1 MEITADLV
9 KQLREKTGAPMMDC
23 KRALVET
30 NGDEAKAVEFL
41 RKKGAAVA
49 EKRAAKGA
57 NQGII
62 ESYIHVGSRIG
73 VLLELNCETDF
84 VANTDSFKALAKDI
98 SMQVAAMNPL
108 AVKRE
113 DISKEVIDRELDIYK
128 TQAKTEGKPEHIL
141 EKISQGKLEK
151 FFQENCLV
159 DQTFIKD
166 SSKTIKEIIMNEVG
180 KVGEKISIGRFVRF
194 QIGEAK

>member
-30 NGDEAKAVEFL
+30 NGDEVKAVDFL

-84 VANTDSFKALAKDI
+84 VANTDSFKLLAKDI
-98 SMQVAAMNPL
+98 AMQVAAMNPL

-113 DISKEVIDRELDIYK
+113 DISEEVIDRELDIYK

-159 DQTFIKD
+159 DQTFIRD
-166 SSKTIKEIIMNEVG
+166 SSKTIKEVILNEVG
-180 KVGEKISIGRFVRF
+180 KVGEKISIGRFVRY
-194 QIGEAK
+194 QIGETK